1 MLADAPQNA
10 CTTIN
15 FAAGVST
22 ITVASQLT
30 PPAMTLTIDG
40 GSGVTISGGNA
51 TRVWWV
57 NAGTNVTFAGLTIT
71 AGNAGAGEG
80 GGIYNNGGTVTIAS
94 NATVS
99 GNTATSNGGG
109 IYLAGGTITLG
120 SGNLIQNNTVNAV
133 PPPAGG
139 GIWLNVG
146 TMISGIANYG
156 SGNTPDNCMTLGPP
170 CP

>member
-1 MLADAPQNA
+1 M
-10 CTTIN
+10 
-15 FAAGVST
+15 
-22 ITVASQLT
+22 
-30 PPAMTLTIDG
+30 
-40 GSGVTISGGNA
+40 
-51 TRVWWV
+51 
-57 NAGTNVTFAGLTIT
+57 
-71 AGNAGAGEG
+71 
-80 GGIYNNGGTVTIAS
+80 
-94 NATVS
+94 S